1 MLFRPSRSSSVLGI
15 TFILRTDPQCLLR
28 GCCLVGRLFQFYTE
42 EYCSTFLSSN
52 VFFTLS
58 VLSISPISRLHV
70 YLSCFRLFLAV
81 TNLLFEFLVL
91 GFPSQLKLHRRSSP
105 CTTSHSRPATMAFF
119 RSPCSRYRNLRS
131 SCSSKKG
138 LFASGVKPAFTSSS
152 GSAPLSHMPPQCCAR
167 VHLVLK

>member
-1 MLFRPSRSSSVLGI
+1 MASRPSRSSSALGI

-42 EYCSTFLSSN
+42 EYCSPFLSSN

-70 YLSCFRLFLAV
+70 YLSSFRLFLAV
-81 TNLLFEFLVL
+81 MNLLFEFLVL

-119 RSPCSRYRNLRS
+119 KSPCSLYRNLRS
-131 SCSSKKG
+131 SCPFKKG
-138 LFASGVKPAFTSSS
+138 LFASGVGPAFTSST
-152 GSAPLSHMPPQCCAR
+152 GSAPRSHIPPQCCAR
-167 VHLVLK
+167 VHLALK